1 MQNRPTFAQR
11 QFARHLRTSQT
22 DCEQLLWQKL
32 RARQV
37 AGLKFRRQ
45 VPVPPFVLDF
55 YCVELKLAV
64 ELDGGQHFEETGEIH
79 DRRRTVYLQR
89 LGIEVVRFS
98 NLEVI
103 RQMGDVLEQIVRVAE
118 VLRARS

>member
-1 MQNRPTFAQR
+1 MQNRPTLAQR

-32 RARQV
+32 RSRQV

-55 YCVELKLAV
+55 YCVELTLAV
-64 ELDGGQHFEETGEIH
+64 ELDGGCIGADCADSGESEIAPIAK
-79 DRRRTVYLQR
+79 R
-89 LGIEVVRFS
+89 LA
-98 NLEVI
+98 
-103 RQMGDVLEQIVRVAE
+103 RVAS
-118 VLRARS
+118 RNKSHGQGARKLSLN